1 MTNGSNLRRK
11 QMTKIVDARTL
22 TCPQPVILTKKALEE
37 ADEVITIVDNEAAKE
52 NVTRLAKSEGHEVT
66 VEQKDD
72 GIYLSLRRLITRQ
85 DKEEQP
91 PATGIV
97 MFIASDILGRGENIE
112 MGNLLMHSFLNTLGA
127 LNSKPES
134 IIFMNNGVKLV
145 TKDSL
150 VVGELKQLES
160 QGVEIL
166 ACGTCLSRL
175 NLTGKIAVG
184 QISNMYTL
192 ADTLL
197 KANKII
203 SL

>member
-1 MTNGSNLRRK
+1 
-11 QMTKIVDARTL
+11 MTKIVDARNL
-22 TCPQPVILTKKALEE
+22 PCPQPILLTRKALEE
-37 ADEVITIVDNEAAKE
+37 ADEVITIVDNEAARE
-52 NVTRLAKSEGHEVT
+52 NVSRLGNSQGHEVT

-72 GIYLSLRRLITRQ
+72 GIYLSLRRVSTKQ
-85 DKEEQP
+85 AKEEQP
-91 PATGIV
+91 PTTGIV
-97 MFIASDILGRGENIE
+97 LFIASDILGRGENIE
-112 MGNLLMHSFLNTLGA
+112 LGNLLMHSFLNTLGA
-127 LNSKPES
+127 LNSRPES

-145 TKDSL
+145 TEDSL

-175 NLTGKIAVG
+175 NLTDKIAVG
-184 QISNMYTL
+184 QVSNMYTL

-197 KANKII
+197 RAKKTI